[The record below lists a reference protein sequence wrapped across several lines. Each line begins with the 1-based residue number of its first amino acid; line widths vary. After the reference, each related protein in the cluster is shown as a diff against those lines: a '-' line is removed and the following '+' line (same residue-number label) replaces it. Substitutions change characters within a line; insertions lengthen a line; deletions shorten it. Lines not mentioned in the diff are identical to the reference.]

1 MKRLMV
7 LLIVVGIFTTACS
20 NNKDIKYGKTYEIDL
35 ASELLDDVHSEKID
49 NGIEYLYKYEY
60 LKKLD
65 DLEENVSTSK
75 SLLEEES
82 DLKMI
87 EIEEEKFEVCNYQL
101 NNIYKAIKKQ
111 LNNSKYEN
119 FRNEEIVWLEKRN
132 EVAENSAKEFEG
144 TDFFKVQYNIVL
156 TKLTKER
163 CYKLVNE
170 YLQ

>member
-1 MKRLMV
+1 MV

-87 EIEEEKFEVCNYQL
+87 EIEEEKFEVWNKEL

-119 FRNEEIVWLEKRN
+119 
-132 EVAENSAKEFEG
+132 
-144 TDFFKVQYNIVL
+144 
-156 TKLTKER
+156 
-163 CYKLVNE
+163 
-170 YLQ
+170 